1 MARIFISYRRDDAS
15 AEAGRLAAD
24 LLGRAGRGNVFIDVD
39 SIGPA
44 EDFEDRIDRALH
56 ASHVAFVLI
65 GRQWLDAALP
75 DGRRRL
81 DQPNDY
87 VRREITQA
95 LARPD
100 VTVVPVLVDGADMP
114 SVEQLPDD
122 IAPLSKI
129 NAAEL
134 SHKRWRDDVRALWDV
149 ARRHDSFPRRLAYM
163 TRVRALPLTVA
174 AMVIAGAVAVAVLPG
189 GGEPRSQGSTASSAE
204 PRVPYFDG
212 VASHLDRSKDF
223 LGFLQAHDGDPVR
236 LQVGFQIGLDDY
248 SVDGFG
254 SPGSKA
260 SEQPRIM
267 LLTECTPPLS
277 REEKERVDLGFAS
290 EFWPGR
296 CMGVDLSVAGPDTDD
311 SGIYVTHGAPRIEG
325 WFTVDFGDLH
335 QGLTGLALK
344 PISPE
349 QAAART

>member
-1 MARIFISYRRDDAS
+1 MARVFISYRRDDTS
-15 AEAGRLAAD
+15 GEAGRLAAD
-24 LLGRAGRGNVFIDVD
+24 LVRRAGRGNVFIDVD

-56 ASHVAFVLI
+56 ASDVAFVLI
-65 GRQWLDAALP
+65 GRRWLDSALP

-81 DQPNDY
+81 EQANDY
-87 VRREITQA
+87 VRREIAQA
-95 LARPD
+95 LARSD
-100 VTVVPVLVDGADMP
+100 VIVVPVLVNGADVP
-114 SVEQLPDD
+114 SAEELPDD
-122 IAPLSKI
+122 IAALSKI

-134 SHKRWRDDVRALWDV
+134 NHKRWREDVRALWEV
-149 ARRHDSFPRRLAYM
+149 ARRHDSVPRRLLYA

-174 AMVIAGAVAVAVLPG
+174 TVVVAGVAAVAVLLSG
-189 GGEPRSQGSTASSAE
+189 GGQSSQGSESPPET
-204 PRVPYFDG
+204 RIPYFDG

-236 LQVGFQIGLDDY
+236 LQVGFQIGPDDF

-254 SPGSKA
+254 SENTT
-260 SEQPRIM
+260 SEDPRIM

-277 REEKERVDLGFAS
+277 RQEQERVDLGFAREYS
-290 EFWPGR
+290 AR
-296 CMGVDLSVAGPDTDD
+296 CMGVDLWIAGPDTDD
-311 SGIYVTHGAPRIEG
+311 SGVYVTHGNPRIEG
-325 WFTVDFGDLH
+325 WFTVDFGDLY
-335 QGLTGLALK
+335 QGLTGVALT